1 MSWLRRD
8 RPPPAVAAAAPAA
21 FSLRAVAQGNPG
33 LAAQFLWATNAAPVG
48 PSPLF
53 LHLGC
58 GENVLDGFVNLDF
71 IPHDARVHA
80 FNLLDLWPEGWVG
93 SAQGVFSEDTLE
105 HFFHGEQAYILCNAN
120 RMLQAGG
127 IARMLMPSYPRLAA
141 YGDTFRP
148 TADDVMHAAFGVA
161 TGADAVNMGMR
172 FSGHRWLHSEASLAA
187 LASMAGFAAEPTTCG
202 HSAEP
207 AFCGI
212 NLRDEDDS
220 LSFAT
225 DLRKVREIHRVRVDP
240 VAVVN
245 ATKVEDVADGIA
257 LYRSD
262 AVRPMVAYALPAPV
276 AAADFACLNVRGAN
290 LSSFNEHNQKWLV
303 LDDVRRED
311 QWHFDETLKSRA
323 CMNLVTRHQLPLLLR
338 EADSFSRLVFSP
350 AVRAGEYFTVGC
362 AEVFSLGPAVAGQ
375 GPGPIV

>member
-1 MSWLRRD
+1 MTWFRRD
-8 RPPPAVAAAAPAA
+8 KAPAA
-21 FSLRAVAQGNPG
+21 IAIEPAPASFSLRALAQVNPG
-33 LAAQFLWATNAAPVG
+33 LAAQFLWGTNQAPVT

-53 LHLGC
+53 LHPGC
-58 GENVLDGFVNLDF
+58 GENVIEGFVNLDF

-80 FNLLDLWPEGWVG
+80 FDLLDVWPEAWAGR
-93 SAQGVFSEDTLE
+93 AQGVFCEDTLE
-105 HFFHGEQAYILCNAN
+105 HFFHGEQAYILCNMN
-120 RMLQAGG
+120 RMLRDGG
-127 IARMLMPSYPRLAA
+127 VARVLMPSYPRLAA
-141 YGDTFRP
+141 YGETFRP
-148 TADDVMHAAFGVA
+148 TPDDVMHAAFGVA

-172 FSGHRWLHSEASLAA
+172 FSGHRWLHGEQSLAA
-187 LASMAGFAAEPTTCG
+187 LAATCGFAAEPTSCAQ
-202 HSAEP
+202 SSEP
-207 AFCGI
+207 AFVGI
-212 NLRDEDDS
+212 NLRDENDS

-225 DLRKVREIHRVRVDP
+225 DLRKVREVTRTCVDP

-245 ATKVEDVADGIA
+245 ATKVEDVGEGSA

-311 QWHFDETLKSRA
+311 QWHFDETMKSRA

-338 EADSFSRLVFSP
+338 EAASFSRLVFSP
-350 AVRAGEYFTVGC
+350 AARAGEYFTVGC
-362 AEVFSLGPAVAGQ
+362 AEVFALASEARTAQ
-375 GPGPIV
+375 AIV